1 MTVCREELEALCKRN
16 VYQLVDRPK
25 GRKVTKNRWVFDV
38 KTDGRKKARLTDG
51 EWLGY
56 LNPCQTPEDRLVL
69 SKDKLLPFVLGK
81 YNYQVN
87 TK

>member
-1 MTVCREELEALCKRN
+1 MASSEHSLDGNLEAA
-16 VYQLVDRPK
+16 V
-25 GRKVTKNRWVFDV
+25 
-38 KTDGRKKARLTDG
+38 TDG